1 MVFNVRIRPPIL
13 DALRRLHPLSPEE
26 APRPSRWGVG
36 ELITDVHAYLQ
47 LFGINIR
54 FAMKKIDQLY
64 FNLCF
69 VFSKGKNAFYVSNPT
84 FSQCKWANGEFYTI
98 GP

>member
-1 MVFNVRIRPPIL
+1 MNK
-13 DALRRLHPLSPEE
+13 PLGS
-26 APRPSRWGVG
+26 WGVNHR
-36 ELITDVHAYLQ
+36 DAHAYLQ

-64 FNLCF
+64 FYLCF
-69 VFSKGKNAFYVSNPT
+69 VFSKEKNAFYVSNPT
-84 FSQCKWANGEFYTI
+84 FSQCEWANWEFYTT

>member
-1 MVFNVRIRPPIL
+1 MNK
-13 DALRRLHPLSPEE
+13 PLGS
-26 APRPSRWGVG
+26 WGVNHR
-36 ELITDVHAYLQ
+36 DAHANLQ

-64 FNLCF
+64 IYLCF
-69 VFSKGKNAFYVSNPT
+69 VFSKGKNAFYVLNPT
-84 FSQCKWANGEFYTI
+84 FSQCKWTNGEVYTT